1 MSLPWLGLIG
11 LGVWGR
17 PESQAAAVVVC
28 DNWDGGRVAVGF
40 HWARHAR

>member
-28 DNWDGGRVAVGF
+28 VNWDGGRVAVGF